1 MQPGDNA
8 ANDSVI
14 TPVRQESVTLL
25 RAEVVAVQLPDG
37 RIGAVLA
44 SLCEAHGLHTA
55 SQTRRIRLD
64 DVLAGELVS
73 VAITTTS
80 GVQTMGVLTA
90 WAIPLR
96 LTPAVL
102 AAMRQG
108 SARLAQENRAT
119 SRCANSG
126 ADATLA
132 S

>member
-1 MQPGDNA
+1 MQPDGNA
-8 ANDSVI
+8 ANNSVI

-44 SLCEAHGLHTA
+44 SLCEALGLHAA
-55 SQTRRIRLD
+55 SQARRIRLD

-90 WAIPLR
+90 WAIPLW
-96 LTPAVL
+96 LTGIQA
-102 AAMRQG
+102 
-108 SARLAQENRAT
+108 
-119 SRCANSG
+119 
-126 ADATLA
+126 
-132 S
+132 